1 MVISHFLLCCL
12 SFFCVDF
19 FQLFIYKG
27 SNPFLLYWPRCEA
40 YRILVPPPGIQPMSP
55 AVEGLSLNHWIAREG
70 PHVSCFKW
78 PRKGKLKNKTTAP
91 RHTHTRK
98 TALCYLFS
106 YWTKM
111 FGLVFEVLFTHYSQ
125 VFYHKLTLL
134 SFSLGKQTLLFIKNS
149 SYENKDPL

>member
-1 MVISHFLLCCL
+1 MDCSLPGSSIHGIFQAKVLEWVAIAFSSLRSLQVAKKQLLAFIL
-12 SFFCVDF
+12 SPYIL

-27 SNPFLLYWPRCEA
+27 SNPFLLYWPRCDA
-40 YRILVPPPGIQPMSP
+40 YRILVPSSGIQPMSP
-55 AVEGLSLNHWIAREG
+55 AGEGLSLNHWIAREG

-98 TALCYLFS
+98 PALCYLFS

-111 FGLVFEVLFTHYSQ
+111 FGLVFEVLFTH
-125 VFYHKLTLL
+125 
-134 SFSLGKQTLLFIKNS
+134 
-149 SYENKDPL
+149 